1 MAIHNGQP
9 FWYQDF
15 QHDPATAAWREV
27 RPDCMACAA
36 LPLHR
41 NGEVAGA
48 LSLYADKVNVFNAP
62 MRRLLIEMTTDM
74 NFALGNFEHRMRH
87 KQVENTLAGANY
99 LLNTIIGTVPVRV
112 FWKDRELRYL
122 GCNLAFAKDSGEA
135 APENLLGKD
144 DYQLAWKDQ
153 AELCRADDRQ
163 VIDSGI
169 PKLSYD
175 EPQTTP
181 DGKTIWLRT
190 SKVPLRNTAN
200 ETIGV
205 LGIYEDITERRQ
217 TELALRRSEDN
228 LNRAQAVAQI
238 GSWYLNIVTNRLEWS
253 DESYRIFGVPRQ
265 EAVDLDTFVS
275 TIHPDDRERVLGE
288 WNAAVAGAPY
298 DTEHRVVTN
307 GEVRWVRECAEI
319 ERDANGRPLFG
330 IGTTQDITARKH
342 AEDRIRYLAHFD
354 ELTGLPNRTQLNDRA
369 KYAISLA
376 KRNNESLAV
385 MFINLDCFKDINDT
399 LGHSIGDALLVEIA
413 KRLRNALREEDTV
426 ARFGGDEFIVMLPVA
441 GPSGAA
447 QVAQKLLDIIMQPY
461 DIGQYDL
468 NVTASIGIAIYPED
482 GENLETLS
490 SNADIAMYRAKQ
502 DGHNGYCFF
511 TAEMQAYSAR
521 NLQLVSAL
529 HHAVEKDQ
537 LHLVFQPQLS
547 LRNGRII
554 GTEALLRWTHPE
566 LGAVSPAEFIP
577 IAENSGLILPI
588 GEWVLRQAVRQTKTW
603 LEEGIT
609 PLVMAVNLSAVQ
621 FRHHD
626 LPDLVTRILDEEG
639 LPPEYLELELTE
651 GVATHNPQGAIAV
664 MDDLHER
671 GIRMSID
678 DFGTGYSSLSYLKK
692 FKAYKLKI
700 DQSFVRNI
708 IVDQEDSAIV
718 DAIICMAKSL
728 GMQTIAEGVETAGQ
742 LEFLREHGCD
752 EVQGYYF
759 SKPLSAGQFSA
770 FAKTKRVEI
779 QKASD

>member
-1 MAIHNGQP
+1 
-9 FWYQDF
+9 
-15 QHDPATAAWREV
+15 
-27 RPDCMACAA
+27 
-36 LPLHR
+36 
-41 NGEVAGA
+41 
-48 LSLYADKVNVFNAP
+48 

-153 AELCRADDRQ
+153 AELYRADDRQ

-502 DGHNGYCFF
+502 NGHNGYCFF

-708 IVDQEDSAIV
+708 IVDKEDSAIV